1 MATSKTSGA
10 NEIPGPFSS
19 DSNRREPRVSRG
31 ILLVMATV
39 AIFAVNDVLSK
50 YLTRFY
56 PITLIVWARYTFHLL
71 LIVVVLGPRVGLRL
85 VHTARPVAQLVRA
98 LTLTAASLLIV
109 SSFKYMPVAEASAI
123 AFLAPIVVT
132 VMSVI
137 FLKEKVQPARW
148 IAVLCAF
155 LGVLIIIRP
164 GSDIFTWAML
174 LPMGNAVAF
183 ASYQIMTRRLA
194 GLESPYA
201 SIFYPGLIGTL
212 VLSTTLPYCWV
223 MPQNGLH
230 AFAFV
235 VIGMLN
241 GLSHLTL
248 IKAYEHAPASR
259 LAPFSY
265 SQLIWVSLIGYIVF
279 GDFPDTWS
287 LLGIAILVTSGIYN
301 VTHQRIAE
309 WLQRRESA

>member
-1 MATSKTSGA
+1 MLDGTSVT
-10 NEIPGPFSS
+10 
-19 DSNRREPRVSRG
+19 PRVSRG
-31 ILLVMATV
+31 IVLVLITV

-56 PITLIVWARYTFHLL
+56 PIALIVWARYAFHLL
-71 LIVVVLGPRVGLRL
+71 LISIVLGPRVGMRL
-85 VHTARPVAQLVRA
+85 VRTTRPGAQLLRA
-98 LTLTAASLLIV
+98 LMLTAASLLIV
-109 SSFKYMPVAEASAI
+109 SSFKYMPVAEASSI

-137 FLKEKVQPARW
+137 FLKERVQPARW
-148 IAVLCAF
+148 IAVLCGF

-183 ASYQIMTRRLA
+183 ASYQIMTRRLSVV
-194 GLESPYA
+194 ESPFA

-223 MPQNGLH
+223 MPQSGLH
-230 AFAFV
+230 ALAFV
-235 VIGMLN
+235 IIGMLN

-265 SQLIWVSLIGYIVF
+265 SQLIWVALIGYVVF

-301 VTHQRIAE
+301 VTHQRIAD
-309 WLQRRESA
+309 WLQRRKSM

>member
-1 MATSKTSGA
+1 MG
-10 NEIPGPFSS
+10 N
-19 DSNRREPRVSRG
+19 
-31 ILLVMATV
+31 
-39 AIFAVNDVLSK
+39 
-50 YLTRFY
+50 
-56 PITLIVWARYTFHLL
+56 
-71 LIVVVLGPRVGLRL
+71 
-85 VHTARPVAQLVRA
+85 
-98 LTLTAASLLIV
+98 
-109 SSFKYMPVAEASAI
+109 AI
-123 AFLAPIVVT
+123 AFAT
-132 VMSVI
+132 
-137 FLKEKVQPARW
+137 
-148 IAVLCAF
+148 
-155 LGVLIIIRP
+155 
-164 GSDIFTWAML
+164 
-174 LPMGNAVAF
+174 
-183 ASYQIMTRRLA
+183 YQIMTRRLA

-223 MPQNGLH
+223 MPQSGLH
-230 AFAFV
+230 ALAFV

-265 SQLIWVSLIGYIVF
+265 SQLIWVSLIGYVVF

-287 LLGIAILVTSGIYN
+287 LLGITILVTSGIYN

>member
-1 MATSKTSGA
+1 MVDGTSVT
-10 NEIPGPFSS
+10 
-19 DSNRREPRVSRG
+19 PRVSHG
-31 ILLVMATV
+31 IVLVLITV

-56 PITLIVWARYTFHLL
+56 PIALIVWARYAFHLL
-71 LIVVVLGPRVGLRL
+71 LISIVLGPRVGMRL
-85 VHTARPVAQLVRA
+85 VRTTRPGAQLLRA
-98 LTLTAASLLIV
+98 LMLTAASLLIV
-109 SSFKYMPVAEASAI
+109 SSFKYMPVAEASSI

-137 FLKEKVQPARW
+137 FLKERVQPARW
-148 IAVLCAF
+148 IAVLCGF

-183 ASYQIMTRRLA
+183 ASYQIMTRRLS
-194 GLESPYA
+194 GVESPFA
-201 SIFYPGLIGTL
+201 SIFYPRLIGTL

-223 MPQNGLH
+223 MPQSGLH
-230 AFAFV
+230 ALAFV
-235 VIGMLN
+235 IIGMLN

-265 SQLIWVSLIGYIVF
+265 SQLIWVALIGYVVF

-301 VTHQRIAE
+301 VTHQRIAD
-309 WLQRRESA
+309 WLQRRKSM

>member
-1 MATSKTSGA
+1 MVDGTSVT
-10 NEIPGPFSS
+10 
-19 DSNRREPRVSRG
+19 PRVSRG
-31 ILLVMATV
+31 IVLVLITV

-56 PITLIVWARYTFHLL
+56 PIALIVWARYAFHLL
-71 LIVVVLGPRVGLRL
+71 LISIVLGPRVGMRL
-85 VHTARPVAQLVRA
+85 VRTTRPGAQLLRA
-98 LTLTAASLLIV
+98 LMLTAASLLIV
-109 SSFKYMPVAEASAI
+109 SSFKYMPVAEASSI

-137 FLKEKVQPARW
+137 FLKERVQPARW
-148 IAVLCAF
+148 IAVLCGF

-183 ASYQIMTRRLA
+183 ASYQIMTRRLS
-194 GLESPYA
+194 GVESPFA

-223 MPQNGLH
+223 MPQSGLH
-230 AFAFV
+230 ALAFV
-235 VIGMLN
+235 IIGMLN

-265 SQLIWVSLIGYIVF
+265 SQLIWVSLIGYVVF
-279 GDFPDTWS
+279 GDFPDNWS
-287 LLGIAILVTSGIYN
+287 LLGITILVISGIYN
-301 VTHQRIAE
+301 VTHQRIAD
-309 WLQRRESA
+309 WLQRRKSM

>member
-1 MATSKTSGA
+1 MLDGTSVT
-10 NEIPGPFSS
+10 
-19 DSNRREPRVSRG
+19 PRVSRG
-31 ILLVMATV
+31 IVLVLITV

-56 PITLIVWARYTFHLL
+56 PIALIVWARYAFHLL
-71 LIVVVLGPRVGLRL
+71 LISIVLGPRVGMRL
-85 VHTARPVAQLVRA
+85 VRTTRPGAQLLRA
-98 LTLTAASLLIV
+98 LMLTAASLLIV
-109 SSFKYMPVAEASAI
+109 SSFKYMPVAEASSI

-137 FLKEKVQPARW
+137 FLKERVQPARW
-148 IAVLCAF
+148 IAVLCGF

-183 ASYQIMTRRLA
+183 ASYQIMTRRLS
-194 GLESPYA
+194 GVESPFA

-223 MPQNGLH
+223 MPQSGLH
-230 AFAFV
+230 ALAFV
-235 VIGMLN
+235 IIGMLN

-265 SQLIWVSLIGYIVF
+265 SQLIWVALIGYVVF

-301 VTHQRIAE
+301 VTHQRIAD
-309 WLQRRESA
+309 WLQRRKSM

>member
-1 MATSKTSGA
+1 MLDGTSVT
-10 NEIPGPFSS
+10 
-19 DSNRREPRVSRG
+19 PRVSRG
-31 ILLVMATV
+31 IVLVLITV

-56 PITLIVWARYTFHLL
+56 PIALIVWARYAFHLL
-71 LIVVVLGPRVGLRL
+71 LISIVLGPRVGMRL
-85 VHTARPVAQLVRA
+85 VRTTRPGAQLLRA
-98 LTLTAASLLIV
+98 LMLTAASLLIV
-109 SSFKYMPVAEASAI
+109 SSFKYMPVAEASSI

-137 FLKEKVQPARW
+137 FLKERVQPARW
-148 IAVLCAF
+148 IAVLCGF

-183 ASYQIMTRRLA
+183 ASYQIMTRRLS
-194 GLESPYA
+194 GVESPFA

-223 MPQNGLH
+223 MPQSGLH
-230 AFAFV
+230 ALAFV
-235 VIGMLN
+235 IIGMLN

-265 SQLIWVSLIGYIVF
+265 SQLIWVSLIGYVVF
-279 GDFPDTWS
+279 GDFPDNWS
-287 LLGIAILVTSGIYN
+287 LLGITILVISGIYN
-301 VTHQRIAE
+301 VTHQRIAD
-309 WLQRRESA
+309 WLQRRKSM

>member
-1 MATSKTSGA
+1 MLDGTSVT
-10 NEIPGPFSS
+10 
-19 DSNRREPRVSRG
+19 PRVSRG
-31 ILLVMATV
+31 IVLVLITV

-56 PITLIVWARYTFHLL
+56 PIALIVWARYAFHLL
-71 LIVVVLGPRVGLRL
+71 LISIVLGPRVGMRL
-85 VHTARPVAQLVRA
+85 VRTTRPGAQLLRA
-98 LTLTAASLLIV
+98 LMLTAASLLIV
-109 SSFKYMPVAEASAI
+109 SSFKYMPVAEASSI

-137 FLKEKVQPARW
+137 FLKERVQPARW
-148 IAVLCAF
+148 IAVLCGF

-183 ASYQIMTRRLA
+183 ASYQIMTRRLS
-194 GLESPYA
+194 GVESPFA

-223 MPQNGLH
+223 MPQSGLH
-230 AFAFV
+230 ALAFV

-265 SQLIWVSLIGYIVF
+265 SQLIWVSLIGYVVF
-279 GDFPDTWS
+279 GDFPDNWS
-287 LLGIAILVTSGIYN
+287 LLGITILVISGIYN
-301 VTHQRIAE
+301 VTHQRIAD
-309 WLQRRESA
+309 WLQRRKSM

>member
-19 DSNRREPRVSRG
+19 DSNHREPRVSRG

-71 LIVVVLGPRVGLRL
+71 LIAVVLGPRVGLRL
-85 VHTARPVAQLVRA
+85 VRTARPVAQLVRA

-132 VMSVI
+132 VLSVI
-137 FLKEKVQPARW
+137 FLKERVQPSRW

-194 GLESPYA
+194 GLESTYA

-223 MPQNGLH
+223 MPQSGLH
-230 AFAFV
+230 ALAFV

-265 SQLIWVSLIGYIVF
+265 SQLIWVSLIGYVVF

>member
-1 MATSKTSGA
+1 MVDGTSVT
-10 NEIPGPFSS
+10 
-19 DSNRREPRVSRG
+19 PRVSHG
-31 ILLVMATV
+31 IVLVLITV

-56 PITLIVWARYTFHLL
+56 PIALIVWARYAFHLL
-71 LIVVVLGPRVGLRL
+71 LISIVLGPRVGMRL
-85 VHTARPVAQLVRA
+85 VRTTRPGAQLLRA
-98 LTLTAASLLIV
+98 LMLTAASLLIV
-109 SSFKYMPVAEASAI
+109 SSFKYMPVAEASSI

-137 FLKEKVQPARW
+137 FLKERVQPARW
-148 IAVLCAF
+148 IAVLCGF

-174 LPMGNAVAF
+174 LPIGNAVAF
-183 ASYQIMTRRLA
+183 ASYQIMTRRLS
-194 GLESPYA
+194 GVESPFA
-201 SIFYPGLIGTL
+201 SIFYPRLIGTL

-223 MPQNGLH
+223 MPQSGLH
-230 AFAFV
+230 ALAFV
-235 VIGMLN
+235 IIGMLN

-265 SQLIWVSLIGYIVF
+265 SQLIWVALIGYVVF

-301 VTHQRIAE
+301 VTHQRIAD
-309 WLQRRESA
+309 WLQRRKSM

>member
-1 MATSKTSGA
+1 MVDGTSVT
-10 NEIPGPFSS
+10 
-19 DSNRREPRVSRG
+19 PRVSRG
-31 ILLVMATV
+31 IVLVLITV

-56 PITLIVWARYTFHLL
+56 PIALIVWARYAFHLL
-71 LIVVVLGPRVGLRL
+71 LISIVLGPRVGMRL
-85 VHTARPVAQLVRA
+85 VRTTRPGAQLLRA
-98 LTLTAASLLIV
+98 LMLTAASLLIV
-109 SSFKYMPVAEASAI
+109 SSFKYMPVAEASSI

-137 FLKEKVQPARW
+137 FLKERVQPARW
-148 IAVLCAF
+148 IAVLCGF

-183 ASYQIMTRRLA
+183 ASYQIMTRRLS
-194 GLESPYA
+194 GVESPFA

-223 MPQNGLH
+223 MPQSGLH
-230 AFAFV
+230 ALAFV

-265 SQLIWVSLIGYIVF
+265 SQLIWVSLIGYVVF
-279 GDFPDTWS
+279 GDFPDNWS
-287 LLGIAILVTSGIYN
+287 LLGITILVISGIYN
-301 VTHQRIAE
+301 VTHQRIAD
-309 WLQRRESA
+309 WLQRRKSM